1 MLCVALGPA
10 VLVGI
15 GRLGSDRGRV
25 IVLGAL
31 ACVVLADVSG
41 LSKAETERI
50 WLLYMPWIA
59 LAAGAVA
66 ATWRTRRW
74 WLAGQAGWAIV
85 IQAVLVSHW

>member
-1 MLCVALGPA
+1 

-15 GRLGSDRGRV
+15 GRLGRDHGRTLV
-25 IVLGAL
+25 FGAL
-31 ACVVLADVSG
+31 ACALLADVSG

-59 LAAGAVA
+59 IAAGAVA
-66 ATWRTRRW
+66 STWRVRRW
-74 WLAGQAGWAIV
+74 WLAGQAGWAIL